1 MGFFSWLTQDNDLSV
16 SNYHS
21 SQGVRHVKMIDN
33 KGNVWH
39 EQEYNGYGRFGDKDF
54 FDLFAEM
61 NDVEPIEGRE
71 LRIQGIDLYYSG
83 RTGLLYP
90 NIIEGSNE
98 EWQWVNEKPKDCPYQ
113 GYFY

>member
-16 SNYHS
+16 SNCYS

-39 EQEYNGYGRFGDKDF
+39 EHDYSGHGRFGGKDF
-54 FDLFAEM
+54 FALFAEM
-61 NDVEPIEGRE
+61 NSVESGEQE
-71 LRIQGIDLYYSG
+71 LRSAGIDLYYSG
-83 RTGLLYP
+83 RTGLKYP
-90 NIIEGSNE
+90 NIIEGSNN
-98 EWQWVNEKPKDCPYQ
+98 EWKWVNEKPKDCPYQ